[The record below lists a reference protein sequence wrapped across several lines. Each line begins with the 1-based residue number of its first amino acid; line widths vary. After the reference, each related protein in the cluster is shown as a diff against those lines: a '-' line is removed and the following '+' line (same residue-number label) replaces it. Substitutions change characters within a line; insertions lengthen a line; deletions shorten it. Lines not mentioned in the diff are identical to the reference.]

1 MEFSFN
7 IYSHLL
13 QWNETLQEEIAHT
26 VQGFPKRYVSSSWH
40 CLLIPGMDTL
50 VGFAKELW
58 KKFLGETFGIVR
70 QGNGDFS
77 RCQAT
82 CPPLQLLP
90 PATNHRSKKWKIRF
104 FFLEKHLKMI
114 TNKSRFDITL
124 LSVLPFYSNVTWP
137 APYGVVLNGIA
148 VLLPLDMSKI
158 SPEYLFKTKLVHI
171 PPTLLNFRTFLGN
184 TRV

>member
-1 MEFSFN
+1 MKWDLTGRNCSHCARFPQALCFIFS
-7 IYSHLL
+7 
-13 QWNETLQEEIAHT
+13 TLFADTWHGHTGWICKRTVEEILGWNVWNCSPREWRFLT
-26 VQGFPKRYVSSSWH
+26 LSGYVPTPPAS
-40 CLLIPGMDTL
+40 
-50 VGFAKELW
+50 
-58 KKFLGETFGIVR
+58 
-70 QGNGDFS
+70 
-77 RCQAT
+77 AT
-82 CPPLQLLP
+82 CYQP
-90 PATNHRSKKWKIRF
+90 SVKKWKIRF

-158 SPEYLFKTKLVHI
+158 SPEYIFKTKLVHI